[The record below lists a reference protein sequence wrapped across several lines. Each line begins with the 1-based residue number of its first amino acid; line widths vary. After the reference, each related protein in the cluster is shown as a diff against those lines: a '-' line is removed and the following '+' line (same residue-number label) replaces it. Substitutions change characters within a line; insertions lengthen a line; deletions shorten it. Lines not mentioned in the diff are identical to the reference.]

1 MSNTWDIIQIIGRY
15 NNRAAKTE
23 KYSPEG
29 EALRELY
36 AQNLRLQ
43 CRKEYVHIIT
53 VDDFIHWVDEGYVI
67 DYDGHGRWCD
77 WDGNTDDYIRCDVN
91 WLQKNRAEY
100 PFVAWYNK

>member
-1 MSNTWDIIQIIGRY
+1 MKNTWDIIQIIGRY
-15 NNRAAKTE
+15 NNRAAETE

-29 EALRELY
+29 EKLRELY

-43 CRKEYVHIIT
+43 CRADYGHIIA
-53 VDDFIHWVDEGYVI
+53 VDDFIRWVDEGWVE

-77 WDGNTDDYIRCDVN
+77 FEGNMGDYIRCDIN
-91 WLQKNRAEY
+91 WLQKNREEY